1 MILLM
6 NIIIALAGFVGIVAA
21 RRLSNQCEKFHLK
34 NHFVILSIKVV
45 FISVVVGIFCLSAE
59 KHTHV
64 IFILT
69 GLLNLIVFHFIEAFV
84 TQGKLINNRNL
95 NV

>member
-6 NIIIALAGFVGIVAA
+6 NIIIALTGFVGIVAA
-21 RRLSNQCEKFHLK
+21 RKLSTQGEKLDLK
-34 NHFVILSIKVV
+34 NHFVILGVKVV
-45 FISVVVGIFCLSAE
+45 FISVIVSLFCLSTE
-59 KHTHV
+59 KNTHA
-64 IFILT
+64 ILILT

-84 TQGKLINNRNL
+84 TQEKLINNRNL

>member
-6 NIIIALAGFVGIVAA
+6 NIIIALTGFVGIVAA
-21 RRLSNQCEKFHLK
+21 RRLSNQGKKLDLK
-34 NHFVILSIKVV
+34 NHFIILCVKVV
-45 FISVVVGIFCLSAE
+45 FIFVIVSIFCLSTE
-59 KHTHV
+59 KNIHA
-64 IFILT
+64 ILILT

-84 TQGKLINNRNL
+84 TQRKLINNRNL

>member
-6 NIIIALAGFVGIVAA
+6 NIIIALAGCVGIVLA
-21 RRLSNQCEKFHLK
+21 RKLSNQGEKFDLK
-34 NHFVILSIKVV
+34 NHFVILGVKVV
-45 FISVVVGIFCLSAE
+45 FISVIVSIFCLSTE
-59 KHTHV
+59 KNTHA
-64 IFILT
+64 ILILT

-84 TQGKLINNRNL
+84 TQGKLINSRNL